1 MNYDGKFGTVDN
13 DNENA
18 LDNLFIKTDAPDL
31 ADTDDVLET
40 PILVIDMD
48 DLDKRTL
55 ARATDITNKLAAYYF
70 DQRYI
75 DNHPYVTSKI
85 TQEIDNIRRLLKML
99 SVNEK
104 AQDTLILSIASNA
117 AKGTLYTSLTSLQNS
132 MLSMQSQLN
141 TLTANLEN
149 IFKEMQENCDK
160 TFQEKDKEQSEDGS
174 MVVRGSRDFIKQI
187 EQSLLANENKVQDAK
202 TDDLDAIEIAKVIG
216 DNVIF
221 NKNS

>member
-13 DNENA
+13 DNENV

-31 ADTDDVLET
+31 TDTDDVLKT
-40 PILVIDMD
+40 PILVIDMEEV
-48 DLDKRTL
+48 DKRTL

-104 AQDTLILSIASNA
+104 AQDTLILSITSNA
-117 AKGTLYTSLTSLQNS
+117 SKGTLYTSLTSLQNS

-160 TFQEKDKEQSEDGS
+160 TFQEKEKEQSEDGS

-216 DNVIF
+216 E
-221 NKNS
+221 

>member
-104 AQDTLILSIASNA
+104 AQDTLILSITSNA

-160 TFQEKDKEQSEDGS
+160 TFQEKEKEQSEDGS

-187 EQSLLANENKVQDAK
+187 EQSLLANENKVQDTK
-202 TDDLDAIEIAKVIG
+202 TDDLDAIEIAKVMG
-216 DNVIF
+216 E
-221 NKNS
+221 

>member
-1 MNYDGKFGTVDN
+1 MNYDGKFGTIDN

-104 AQDTLILSIASNA
+104 AQDTLILSITSNA
-117 AKGTLYTSLTSLQNS
+117 SKGTLYTSLTSLQNS

-160 TFQEKDKEQSEDGS
+160 TFQEKEKEQSEDGS

-187 EQSLLANENKVQDAK
+187 EQSLLANENKVQDVK
-202 TDDLDAIEIAKVIG
+202 TDDLDALEIAKVIG
-216 DNVIF
+216 E
-221 NKNS
+221 

>member
-187 EQSLLANENKVQDAK
+187 EQSLLANENKVQDTK

-216 DNVIF
+216 E
-221 NKNS
+221 

>member
-1 MNYDGKFGTVDN
+1 MINMNYDGKFGTVDN

-117 AKGTLYTSLTSLQNS
+117 SKGTLYTSLTSLQNS

-187 EQSLLANENKVQDAK
+187 EQSLLANENKVQDVK

-216 DNVIF
+216 E
-221 NKNS
+221 

>member
-13 DNENA
+13 DNENV

-31 ADTDDVLET
+31 ADTDDILET

-117 AKGTLYTSLTSLQNS
+117 SKGTLYTSLTSLQNS

-160 TFQEKDKEQSEDGS
+160 TFQEKEKEQSEDGS

-216 DNVIF
+216 E
-221 NKNS
+221 

>member
-117 AKGTLYTSLTSLQNS
+117 SKGTLYTSLTSLQNS

-187 EQSLLANENKVQDAK
+187 EQSLLANENKVQDTK
-202 TDDLDAIEIAKVIG
+202 TDDLDAIEIAKVVG
-216 DNVIF
+216 E
-221 NKNS
+221 

>member
-1 MNYDGKFGTVDN
+1 MNYDGKFGTIDN

-187 EQSLLANENKVQDAK
+187 EQSLLANENKVQDVK

-216 DNVIF
+216 E
-221 NKNS
+221 

>member
-117 AKGTLYTSLTSLQNS
+117 SKGTLYTSLTSLQNS

-160 TFQEKDKEQSEDGS
+160 TFQEKEKEQSEDGS

-187 EQSLLANENKVQDAK
+187 EQSLLANENKVQDTK

-216 DNVIF
+216 E
-221 NKNS
+221 

>member
-117 AKGTLYTSLTSLQNS
+117 SKGTLYTSLTSLQNS

-160 TFQEKDKEQSEDGS
+160 TFQEKEKEQSEDGS

-187 EQSLLANENKVQDAK
+187 EQSLLANENKVQDTK
-202 TDDLDAIEIAKVIG
+202 TDDLDTIEIAKVMG
-216 DNVIF
+216 E
-221 NKNS
+221 

>member
-1 MNYDGKFGTVDN
+1 MNYDGKFGTV

-104 AQDTLILSIASNA
+104 AQDTLILSITSNA
-117 AKGTLYTSLTSLQNS
+117 SKGTLYTSLTSLQNS

-160 TFQEKDKEQSEDGS
+160 TFQEKEKEQSEDGS

-187 EQSLLANENKVQDAK
+187 EQSLLANENKVQDIK
-202 TDDLDAIEIAKVIG
+202 TDDLDAIEIAKVMG
-216 DNVIF
+216 E
-221 NKNS
+221 

>member
-1 MNYDGKFGTVDN
+1 MNYDGKFGTVDPQ
-13 DNENA
+13 EEGNA
-18 LDNLFIKTDAPDL
+18 LDNLFVNSDAPDL
-31 ADTDDVLET
+31 VDTDEALET

-75 DNHPYVTSKI
+75 DNHPYVTAKI
-85 TQEIDNIRRLLKML
+85 AQEIDNIRRLLKML

-104 AQDTLILSIASNA
+104 AQDTLILSITSNA

-149 IFKEMQENCDK
+149 IFKEMQDNCDK

-174 MVVRGSRDFIKQI
+174 LVVRGSRDFIKQI
-187 EQSLLANENKVQDAK
+187 EQSLLAASKETTSNTEK
-202 TDDLDAIEIAKVIG
+202 TDEELDQEELAKVFG
-216 DNVIF
+216 T
-221 NKNS
+221 

>member
-117 AKGTLYTSLTSLQNS
+117 SKGTLYTSLTSLQNS

-160 TFQEKDKEQSEDGS
+160 TFQEKEKEQSEDGS

-216 DNVIF
+216 E
-221 NKNS
+221 

>member
-117 AKGTLYTSLTSLQNS
+117 SKGTLYTSLTSLQNS

-160 TFQEKDKEQSEDGS
+160 TFQEKEKEQSEDGS

-187 EQSLLANENKVQDAK
+187 EQSLLANENKVQDTK
-202 TDDLDAIEIAKVIG
+202 TDDLDAIEIAKVVG
-216 DNVIF
+216 E
-221 NKNS
+221 

>member
-1 MNYDGKFGTVDN
+1 MINMNYDGKFGTVDN

-18 LDNLFIKTDAPDL
+18 LDNLFIKTDASDL

-85 TQEIDNIRRLLKML
+85 TQEIDNIRRLLKTL

-117 AKGTLYTSLTSLQNS
+117 SKGTLYTSLTSLQNS

-187 EQSLLANENKVQDAK
+187 EQSLLANENKVQDVK

-216 DNVIF
+216 E
-221 NKNS
+221 

>member
-104 AQDTLILSIASNA
+104 AQDTLILSITSNA

-160 TFQEKDKEQSEDGS
+160 TFQEKEKEQSEDGS

-202 TDDLDAIEIAKVIG
+202 TDDLDAIEIAKVMG
-216 DNVIF
+216 E
-221 NKNS
+221 

>member
-1 MNYDGKFGTVDN
+1 MNYEGKFGTVDPQ
-13 DNENA
+13 EEGNA
-18 LDNLFIKTDAPDL
+18 LDNLFIKSDAPDL
-31 ADTDDVLET
+31 ADTDEALET

-104 AQDTLILSIASNA
+104 AQDSLILSITSNA

-132 MLSMQSQLN
+132 MLSMQAQLN
-141 TLTANLEN
+141 SLTEKLEN

-160 TFQEKDKEQSEDGS
+160 TFQEKEKEQSEDGS

-187 EQSLLANENKVQDAK
+187 EQSLIAASKETKKDENKPM
-202 TDDLDAIEIAKVIG
+202 TDEQLDAIEYAKIVG
-216 DNVIF
+216 
-221 NKNS
+221 

>member
-1 MNYDGKFGTVDN
+1 
-13 DNENA
+13 
-18 LDNLFIKTDAPDL
+18 
-31 ADTDDVLET
+31 
-40 PILVIDMD
+40 
-48 DLDKRTL
+48 
-55 ARATDITNKLAAYYF
+55 
-70 DQRYI
+70 
-75 DNHPYVTSKI
+75 
-85 TQEIDNIRRLLKML
+85 ML

-117 AKGTLYTSLTSLQNS
+117 SKGTLYTSLTSLQNS

-160 TFQEKDKEQSEDGS
+160 TFQEKEKEQSEDGS

-187 EQSLLANENKVQDAK
+187 EQSLLANENKVQDTK

-216 DNVIF
+216 E
-221 NKNS
+221 

>member
-1 MNYDGKFGTVDN
+1 MNYDGKFGTIDN

-104 AQDTLILSIASNA
+104 AQDTLILSITSNA
-117 AKGTLYTSLTSLQNS
+117 SKGTLYTSLTSLQNS

-160 TFQEKDKEQSEDGS
+160 TFQEKEKEQSEDGS

-187 EQSLLANENKVQDAK
+187 EQSLLANENKVQDTK

-216 DNVIF
+216 E
-221 NKNS
+221 